1 MLFLSRVLQLAN
13 RLDRSDANLI
23 REIGRYLEGKE
34 EFAVAAN
41 LYTQIGDIRS
51 IALMHA
57 RAEHWEDVELKLT
70 TKYNSTFR
78 HLPLLNG

>member
-1 MLFLSRVLQLAN
+1 MLSRVLQLVN

-23 REIGRYLEGKE
+23 REIGRYLEKKE
-34 EFAVAAN
+34 EFTIASN

-57 RAEHWEDVELKLT
+57 NAEHWEDV
-70 TKYNSTFR
+70 SF
-78 HLPLLNG
+78 HVPFSF